1 MNFRSSGIAALALAA
16 LTVVVTAGCASAT
29 TSAGASPG
37 GGTHSSATAARQSA
51 EPSTVTV
58 GTSVRTSCLR
68 PAHDVLTLASNGKTY
83 CVRVGERFTV
93 LLRGTVSSR
102 WLEPLASSNILK
114 GAPNGALSLVAG
126 MTGASFAGVKPGQV
140 LITSVRPPCSGPL
153 GGRNEAQTK
162 FPVPR
167 VYPLHSCATSRRFL
181 VTIIVVPDLRS

>member
-1 MNFRSSGIAALALAA
+1 MNFRSSGIAALVLAA
-16 LTVVVTAGCASAT
+16 LTVVVTVGCASAT
-29 TSAGASPG
+29 TSSS
-37 GGTHSSATAARQSA
+37 GGTYSSATAAQR
-51 EPSTVTV
+51 STLTV
-58 GTSVRTSCLR
+58 GTSARSSCLR
-68 PAHDVLTLASNGKTY
+68 PAGDVLTLASNGKTY

-93 LLRGTVSSR
+93 LLRGTVASR

-126 MTGASFAGVKPGQV
+126 MTGASFAGVRPGQV

-162 FPVPR
+162 FSVPR

-181 VTIIVVPDLRS
+181 VTIVVVR

>member
-1 MNFRSSGIAALALAA
+1 MNFRSSGTAAFLLAA
-16 LTVVVTAGCASAT
+16 VTVVVTAGCASAT
-29 TSAGASPG
+29 ASSSG
-37 GGTHSSATAARQSA
+37 SGTPSTTAVQHSTAVG
-51 EPSTVTV
+51 TVTV

-68 PAHDVLTLASNGKTY
+68 PAGDVLTLASNGKTY

-126 MTGASFAGVKPGQV
+126 MTGASFAGVKPGKV

-181 VTIIVVPDLRS
+181 VHIIVVPDLRS